1 MIPKSK
7 NDYDLLKKLSFLILI
22 LSIFSM
28 PVNAEKTDNFTLQ
41 NNSGLNFEDGYY
53 KLEVSEISIDSPR
66 QVKVNLIF
74 GNKKKPIT
82 LREGDTLES
91 DPFYIIKLKLISINQ
106 EMARITIEYP
116 EDWTKLEKYDV
127 EISVVDEKIPHIVL
141 TKSADKTTLNK
152 GDIVEFKINLE
163 NTGNGTAYNLSLDEK
178 LPQGFARAPG
188 SSFPPVLQDELKA
201 GDRLE
206 LLFALKA
213 VESGSYNIE
222 PTTIKYSSNSA
233 SKNAL
238 SNSLSVTVLDEKD
251 EKSNLT
257 TVITLDNND
266 ILTGESVKVTVKI
279 TNNGNVSAES
289 ILVEGAI
296 PEGMEVKEGDLRQVY
311 KKIDPAES
319 EEYLATLKAVEP
331 GNYSIILKTSYSDD
345 STGFSANSDSIIVK
359 ENKKDYLYILVPA
372 IIIIAVIVL
381 FIIKRHREYSF

>member
-7 NDYDLLKKLSFLILI
+7 NEYGLLKKLSFLILI

-28 PVNAEKTDNFTLQ
+28 PVYAEKNDNFTLQ
-41 NNSGLNFEDGYY
+41 NNTGLNFEDGYY
-53 KLEVSEISIDSPR
+53 KLEVFEISIDSPR
-66 QVKVNLIF
+66 QVKVDLIF
-74 GNKKKPIT
+74 GNKKKSIT

-91 DPFYIIKLKLISINQ
+91 DPFYLIKLKLSSINQ
-106 EMARITIEYP
+106 ESARIEIEYP

-127 EISVVDEKIPHIVL
+127 EIPVADEKIPNIVL
-141 TKSADKTTLNK
+141 TKSADKTALKK

-213 VESGSYNIE
+213 VEPGSYNIE
-222 PTTIKYSSNSA
+222 PTIIKYGSNTA
-233 SKNAL
+233 T
-238 SNSLSVTVLDEKD
+238 SNSLSIAVLDEQK

-257 TVITLDNND
+257 TVITLDNNN

-296 PEGMEVKEGDLRQVY
+296 PEGMEVTEGDLRQVY
-311 KKIDPAES
+311 KKIDQGES
-319 EEYLATLKAVEP
+319 EEYFATLKAVEP

-345 STGFSANSDSIIVK
+345 STGFSANSDNIIVN

-381 FIIKRHREYSF
+381 FIIKRHKEYSF

>member
-7 NDYDLLKKLSFLILI
+7 NDYDLLKKLTFLILI

-28 PVNAEKTDNFTLQ
+28 PVNAEKTDNFTIQ
-41 NNSGLNFEDGYY
+41 NNTGLNFEDGYY
-53 KLEVSEISIDSPR
+53 KLEVIEISLDSPR
-66 QVKVNLIF
+66 QVKVDLIF
-74 GNKKKPIT
+74 GNKKKSIT

-91 DPFYIIKLKLISINQ
+91 DPFYIIKLKLSSINQ
-106 EMARITIEYP
+106 EIARITIEYP

-127 EISVVDEKIPHIVL
+127 EIPVADEKIPNIVL

-152 GDIVEFKINLE
+152 GEIVEFKINLE
-163 NTGNGTAYNLSLDEK
+163 NKGNGTAYNLSLDEK

-188 SSFPPVLQDELKA
+188 SSFPPDLQDELKA
-201 GDRLE
+201 GDRIE

-233 SKNAL
+233 L
-238 SNSLSVTVLDEKD
+238 SNSLSITVLDETK

-257 TVITLDNND
+257 TAITLDKNN
-266 ILTGESVKVTVKI
+266 IFTGESVKVTVKI

-296 PEGMEVKEGDLRQVY
+296 PKGMEITEGDLRQVY
-311 KKIDPAES
+311 KKLDQGES
-319 EEYLATLKAVEP
+319 EEYFAILKANEP

-345 STGFSANSDSIIVK
+345 STGFSANSDSIFVK
-359 ENKKDYLYILVPA
+359 ENEKDYLYILVPA
-372 IIIIAVIVL
+372 IVIIVGMAL
-381 FIIKRHREYSF
+381 FIIRRHREYSF

>member
-1 MIPKSK
+1 
-7 NDYDLLKKLSFLILI
+7 
-22 LSIFSM
+22 
-28 PVNAEKTDNFTLQ
+28 
-41 NNSGLNFEDGYY
+41 
-53 KLEVSEISIDSPR
+53 
-66 QVKVNLIF
+66 
-74 GNKKKPIT
+74 
-82 LREGDTLES
+82 
-91 DPFYIIKLKLISINQ
+91 
-106 EMARITIEYP
+106 MARITIEYP